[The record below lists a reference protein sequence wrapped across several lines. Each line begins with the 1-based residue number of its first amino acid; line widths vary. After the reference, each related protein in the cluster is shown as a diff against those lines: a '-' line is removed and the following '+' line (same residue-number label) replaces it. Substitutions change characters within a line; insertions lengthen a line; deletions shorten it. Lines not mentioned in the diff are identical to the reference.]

1 MKRIISAAILLA
13 FFCSIAL
20 YAQEAQ
26 KAQDTPK
33 PKKEMPQS
41 KNGPKFDP
49 TRDSEKDLADAIA
62 KTKENG
68 KYILLDVGGEWC
80 IWCKRLDIF
89 FYDNEELHTMLTNAF
104 EVVKVNWSQENKN
117 EKFLSKYPKI
127 AGYPNFFILDSKGRF
142 IQSQDTGVLEN
153 GKNSYD
159 IEKLKA
165 FLLIWAPVK
174 K

>member
-1 MKRIISAAILLA
+1 MKRIISAAVLFA
-13 FFCSIAL
+13 FLCVIGL
-20 YAQEAQ
+20 NAQDAK

-62 KTKENG
+62 KTKESG

-80 IWCKRLDIF
+80 IWCKRLDVF
-89 FYDNEELHTMLTNAF
+89 FYDNDELHTMLTNAF
-104 EVVKVNWSQENKN
+104 EVVKVNYQNDKPNK
-117 EKFLSKYPKI
+117 EFLSKYPKI
-127 AGYPNFFILDSKGRF
+127 AGYPNFFILDSNGKF
-142 IQSQDTGVLEN
+142 IQSQNTGVLEN

-165 FLLIWAPVK
+165 FLTIWAPVK